1 MKFGGFLTPVRGLR
15 SRRTVVVGAAIAI
28 AVAVIGSTVA
38 VADISATSPSPTPTA
53 DVTGAPTLTPAPLST
68 LASSP
73 APSTSP
79 SASSSGSAA
88 PAGMVAATTDGVWLP
103 ASEAELATRKPIAV
117 MIDDL
122 AAARPQSGLS
132 MANIV
137 YQAPAEG
144 GIPRYMALFQTQAPA
159 AIGPIRSARLY
170 FVAWAEEWGAG
181 YAHMWGAPN
190 AMNRLAQDTGKY
202 IYNIDGLRY
211 GGMSGYMW
219 RTAFRSAPHNLYTSY
234 AKLETLTKRLGGTA
248 PLTASEFT
256 FEDALPGSARLVGG
270 QIVVPYEHNDV
281 VYNYDWTT
289 NTYPRTVSS
298 EGPEIDAATGQR
310 IAPSNVILLYMSV
323 GLLAGSPAALTKHRL
338 DVQYVGHGSAM
349 VFNNGQAIKAIWTKK
364 SEYAQTLLTYASGP
378 NKGQPVP
385 MVRGQIFIQCVP
397 TYVPARWT
405 VGSTP
410 APEIGTQ
417 GS

>member
-1 MKFGGFLTPVRGLR
+1 VIGFGHEIRGFLTPVRGLR

-73 APSTSP
+73 RRPRRLPPRHRAPRLRRAWWRP
-79 SASSSGSAA
+79 HRW
-88 PAGMVAATTDGVWLP
+88 VWLP

-170 FVAWAEEWGAG
+170 FVAWAEEWAPGMRTCGA
-181 YAHMWGAPN
+181 
-190 AMNRLAQDTGKY
+190 R
-202 IYNIDGLRY
+202 
-211 GGMSGYMW
+211 
-219 RTAFRSAPHNLYTSY
+219 RTR
-234 AKLETLTKRLGGTA
+234 
-248 PLTASEFT
+248 
-256 FEDALPGSARLVGG
+256 
-270 QIVVPYEHNDV
+270 
-281 VYNYDWTT
+281 
-289 NTYPRTVSS
+289 
-298 EGPEIDAATGQR
+298 
-310 IAPSNVILLYMSV
+310 
-323 GLLAGSPAALTKHRL
+323 
-338 DVQYVGHGSAM
+338 
-349 VFNNGQAIKAIWTKK
+349 
-364 SEYAQTLLTYASGP
+364 
-378 NKGQPVP
+378 
-385 MVRGQIFIQCVP
+385 
-397 TYVPARWT
+397 
-405 VGSTP
+405 
-410 APEIGTQ
+410 
-417 GS
+417 